1 MTTTIAEYSQTEA
14 GLAKLREDYEGAVY
28 DVTTKDG
35 MECARAARALIRG
48 YRTDL
53 ETLRKEIKG
62 PALKRCRDID
72 GEAKRIT
79 AELRALEDPID
90 AQIKEETERKKR
102 EKEEAALAEASRVA
116 AIKKRIFD
124 IERVPLGMVGC
135 SSDEISSAIRS
146 LESSDFDVKEFEEF
160 APEFVAVFAESLGKT
175 KALYESTVQEEQ
187 GRAELER
194 LKAEQEARA
203 KEEQARIAAEVR
215 ARAEADAES
224 RRKIEEQE
232 RKARERIEAEERAA
246 RAAREKQ
253 EAEARAKQAAEDER
267 LRKERERAEA
277 EERKR
282 REKIEKEERE
292 ARERIERE
300 ERAARELREAEEAK
314 ARAARIAEEEKE
326 RQRLA
331 KQEAER
337 AKREAAE
344 RKARLEKEELERKVR
359 EASEKKQREERE
371 KAEAIE
377 REKQRKEAERMDAR
391 HLLGRFL
398 DRFAHIE
405 EFAGIVA
412 AIDEYRKGQTL

>member
-14 GLAKLREDYEGAVY
+14 GLAKLREDYEGAIY

-102 EKEEAALAEASRVA
+102 EKEAAERAEAERVA
-116 AIKKRIFD
+116 AIKKRISD
-124 IERVPLGMVGC
+124 IERWPLAMVGC
-135 SSDEISSAIRS
+135 SADKIASAIES
-146 LESSDFDVKEFEEF
+146 LESMTIEVENF
-160 APEFVAVFAESLGKT
+160 AEFVGEAALVLGESLRKVRE
-175 KALYESTVQEEQ
+175 LHESTAREE
-187 GRAELER
+187 RDRKELAR
-194 LKAEQEARA
+194 LQAEQEARA
-203 KEEQARIAAEVR
+203 KEEQARAAAEAR
-215 ARAEADAES
+215 ARAEAEAES

-232 RKARERIEAEERAA
+232 RAARERIEAEERAA

-337 AKREAAE
+337 VKREAAD

-398 DRFAHIE
+398 DRFAHLE